1 MSTHF
6 FLGICF
12 TLSLRIDTRIQARKR
27 LRNHSVMQFEYEGA
41 PNKQLGSK
49 SMIPSDLRGT
59 ECARVFALLGMHKNS
74 SSEAWSKIR
83 STSKGKAKTSSLSKL
98 TFLYVPGPCD
108 PTHKCAHKQVHA
120 NKCWERCQKQG
131 HACCKNPP
139 SGGRYVLCICT
150 GSRCKSC
157 LRVEVKQG
165 ALRTCVMQSH
175 SLFVM
180 LFLSKPRILQKRRDL
195 LKRNTHNTSWCTN
208 TSCMNPPCPVR
219 LEILRP

>member
-98 TFLYVPGPCD
+98 TFSLRAWTLRPLLTNVHINRCTLTSVERGARSKD
-108 PTHKCAHKQVHA
+108 MHVAKTHPLVDDMFFAYAQAHAA
-120 NKCWERCQKQG
+120 N
-131 HACCKNPP
+131 HAC
-139 SGGRYVLCICT
+139 V
-150 GSRCKSC
+150 
-157 LRVEVKQG
+157 
-165 ALRTCVMQSH
+165 
-175 SLFVM
+175 
-180 LFLSKPRILQKRRDL
+180 
-195 LKRNTHNTSWCTN
+195 
-208 TSCMNPPCPVR
+208 
-219 LEILRP
+219 